1 MRIIRVVLLFAMLI
15 AKGADAISDEDKE
28 KLAEMFSPILILTE
42 ETRKVY
48 DETVPI
54 RVMKPEPVRII
65 SAQYADSIRFQARL
79 QRNNLSEYAG
89 GAFDWRSFA
98 NWEPPLVF
106 PGVNFSQN
114 RFAFPFRSYRY
125 TGRPVIGGQR
135 YDYGE
140 YTLEAWF
147 DYPGTTAAV
156 WNAAYFGEGAY
167 AGLDNNHR
175 GSNYL
180 NTNTAYVHID
190 STTHTNYSGKLFV
203 IQYHYF
209 YPYNDWWNNHEGDW
223 QRIDVVVS
231 SSDPDD
237 KTIEVLG
244 VEYRFHGAWVT
255 YYKNFPDH
263 PGLTSSF
270 RFNPQENLK
279 LSQGT
284 HPVVYVAA
292 GSHAAYPV
300 GGTIDL
306 HDIDEGI
313 YDSDSAGSGQGLGPD
328 QEYMTHT
335 GRVLSTQADDSHSD
349 LWESYNLVLLPD
361 PDPDN
366 TNNMG
371 LDPAMS
377 WLGAQIR
384 WGTPQVPGPGGNKSP
399 ERGPYN
405 SYTNGW
411 GSLNFDAV
419 GELGPPLNKDPF
431 HHDDLPYSNYH
442 HWAIIGDEVWSGT
455 ISLTGDVVV
464 FPGATLTIKP
474 GTLIEVVTNKY
485 DRHEFSLGDGKY
497 YLTEIFVYGTLTAES
512 PLPSMI
518 ATTADSILFQR
529 NDPGGQPEEAW
540 GGIHVM
546 DGGTATLNSYTRI
559 SDTRRGKP
567 TKLTAKVKDGQVG
580 HIKLTWTNPK
590 DRSIPQWEYQ
600 QKEGSAD
607 WGPWMSISGSTWST
621 SEHTVEGLT
630 PGVSYQFKV
639 RGLNRTGLAASDPS
653 AAVTA
658 AGPPDPPE
666 LTVAA
671 GHERVRVRWSPGAD
685 NGSKIEQHEW
695 RYRAGEAAWNPN
707 WTVYATPEQIIRN
720 LDNDTTYTFQMK
732 AKNKVGYSKV
742 VAVQATPRHP
752 IQGPTAISVA
762 ENRDGSIASYRFAPA
777 ALDQSLVDYRLKLS
791 DIADSGLFALDRQ
804 GGLHFRDAPDF
815 EAPTDGD
822 GDGVYT
828 VWLKAAPG
836 SDDEVPVRRTK
847 PLLPF
852 TKQVDVT
859 VTDADEPGVIKL
871 SSRSPEVRVPL
882 TAVLTDPDG
891 GIAGVRWQWQGQTP
905 GATEW
910 HTLLATS
917 GAAQSRY
924 TPQAAQVGWMLRAVA
939 TAYRDE
945 LGAGKRAE
953 SAATAPVAAG
963 VLAVSFGASSYQA
976 FEGGAAALVVVRL
989 SPPVSQAVSIPIQV
1003 SADEGTEPGDYTVA
1017 GLNEGKVVFA
1027 AGESASSF
1035 TITANEDADR
1045 DHETV
1050 TLSFETSGVASAS
1063 PEARVMLLDNDKAD
1077 GTIALSSLS
1086 PQEGAQ
1092 LTAEW
1097 TGPSSGIT
1105 NPRWQWQRQSG
1116 PTSWINV
1123 AGVSS
1128 QPQPWVSIYIPQAG
1142 DVGYP
1147 LRATVRYTDGG
1158 GSNQRAESATTAA
1171 VRAATV
1177 EPEGPPLF
1185 SSDRV
1190 SYSVPAGSTDQQ
1202 ILPAAERAES
1212 YATVGTLPGYVA
1224 VNTTTR
1230 AITIRPENTHVGDAE
1245 FIWRARNPRG
1255 TDDLTV
1261 NITVTPLVETEYAYR
1276 ASQTA
1281 PLFDASA
1288 SGVPDHWSSG
1298 AITWTDAAPRV
1309 WRIGRTRPSG
1319 GSWSGWGPLK
1329 KYSERPA
1336 AAAIFYQRARR
1347 APAPPATQTG
1357 ITLATP
1363 SDWQT
1368 TPPPATDTEGVWTTT
1383 ANRAQGAIPWLFTT
1397 PTQQT
1402 PPKIVQAPEP
1412 PRHFTAATGSPL
1424 TPGSIDLD
1432 WDSPTSGGTPTGYRV
1447 EYRFASGS
1455 WRLGAT
1461 PTLTNASLVLSRAD
1475 ALYQFRV
1482 RAENRVG
1489 NSGWVEATGTTSQ
1502 SVPTETAYRLHTS
1515 GTTAPSF
1522 TASASGVPSG
1532 WSSSRRT
1539 PNPHARYEWEIS
1551 RTRPTGGAWSSWGS
1565 ATVVSTYTERRTA
1578 YRLHTSGTTAP
1589 SFTASASSV
1598 PSGWSSSRQTPNP
1611 HARYEWEISRS
1622 RPAGGAWSSWGSA
1635 SVVSRYTERR
1645 TAYRLHTSGTTAP
1658 SFTASA
1664 SGVPSGWSSSRQT
1677 PNPHARYEWE
1687 ISRSRPAGGSW
1698 SNWGGASVVSRYTEQ
1713 QTAYK
1718 RNDSG
1723 TTAPAFSRTASGTP
1737 YGWSSSQP
1745 SPTSSNRYVW
1755 QISRSRPAG
1764 RAWSSWGGASVVSR
1778 YTEQQTAYKRN
1789 DSGTTA
1795 PAFSSTASGT
1805 PYGWSSSQPSPTSS
1819 NRYVW
1824 QISRSRPAGRAW
1836 SSWGSASVVARYTE
1850 RQTAYKR
1857 NDSGT
1862 TAPAFSST
1870 ASGTPYGWSSSQP
1883 SPTSSN
1889 RYVWQIS
1896 RSRPAGR
1903 AWSSW
1908 GSASVVARYT
1918 ERQTAYKRN
1927 DSGTTAPAFSS
1938 TASGTPYGWSSSQPS
1953 PTSSNR
1959 YVWQISRSRPAGRA
1973 WSSWGS
1979 ASVVSRYTERQTAY
1993 KRNDSGTTAPAFS
2006 STASGTPYGWSS
2018 SQPSPTSSN
2027 RYVWRISRT
2036 RPAGGSW
2043 SSWGS
2048 ATVISTYTER
2058 QTAFRLHT
2066 SGTTAPSFSVRA
2078 SGVPSGW
2085 SSSRRTPNPHERY
2098 EWQISRTR
2106 PTGGSWSNWGSATV
2120 VSTYTAR
2127 QTTYQWNTSGTTF
2140 PAATSGTDAES
2151 PTIKVQRRLAI
2162 APEAPSVS
2170 SAASGFGIGTM
2181 AGCIGMPA
2189 RRPKSAS

>member
-1 MRIIRVVLLFAMLI
+1 MKIISVALLFLMLI
-15 AKGADAISDEDKE
+15 AEGVDAVRDDKR
-28 KLAEMFSPILILTE
+28 LAEMFSPILILTE
-42 ETRKVY
+42 ETRNVY
-48 DETVPI
+48 DDATVPI
-54 RVMKPEPVRII
+54 RVIKPEPVEIVG
-65 SAQYADSIRFQARL
+65 ADSVKNVWITGKNLLDNKRINSGAPERYRPRIRLDDFEKEDKC
-79 QRNNLSEYAG
+79 SEVD
-89 GAFDWRSFA
+89 FSA
-98 NWEPPLVF
+98 NK
-106 PGVNFSQN
+106 
-114 RFAFPFRSYRY
+114 FAFLTSDCRRSHS
-125 TGRPVIGGQR
+125 GSAPLGVDVPNPVPVGK
-135 YDYGE
+135 
-140 YTLEAWF
+140 EARGPSNGWVHPDHF
-147 DYPGTTAAV
+147 NYPGKTAAE
-156 WNAAYFGEGAY
+156 WNNTYFGTGAY
-167 AGLDNNHR
+167 AGE
-175 GSNYL
+175 NYP
-180 NTNTAYVHID
+180 NTAYVHIYP
-190 STTHTNYSGKLFV
+190 TTHSNYSGTLTV

-231 SSDPDD
+231 SRDPDD
-237 KTIEVLG
+237 DTIEVLG
-244 VEYRFHGAWVT
+244 VEYRFHGAWLT
-255 YYKNFPDH
+255 YYKNFPELA
-263 PGLTSSF
+263 GITSSF
-270 RFNPQENLK
+270 DFNPRKNIR

-284 HPVVYVAA
+284 HPIVYVGA

-300 GGTIDL
+300 GGLIKIFARPSRTNTV
-306 HDIDEGI
+306 ERW
-313 YDSDSAGSGQGLGPD
+313 
-328 QEYMTHT
+328 EYMTHT
-335 GRVLSTQADDSHSD
+335 GLVLSTQASPSNRD
-349 LWESYNLVLLPD
+349 LWESYDLVLLPEGL
-361 PDPDN
+361 PDPN
-366 TNNMG
+366 YKNNMG
-371 LDPAMS
+371 LTPSMS

-384 WGTPQVPGPGGNKSP
+384 WGTPQVDGPELGDNESP
-399 ERGPYN
+399 VHGPYN
-405 SYTNGW
+405 SKADCFSLATIPPNCGW
-411 GSLNFDAV
+411 GELRFDEV
-419 GELGPPLNKDPF
+419 GKIVGDLFYHKE
-431 HHDDLPYSNYH
+431 LPYESYH
-442 HWAIIGDEVWSGT
+442 HWAIIGNETWSGT

-474 GTLIEVVTNKY
+474 GTVIEVVTSKN
-485 DRHEFSLGDGKY
+485 DRHEFSLGEGKY
-497 YLTEIFVYGTLTAES
+497 NLTEIFVYGTLMTES
-512 PLPSMI
+512 PLPI
-518 ATTADSILFQR
+518 AGTAADSILFQR
-529 NDPGGQPEEAW
+529 NDPGGSGEAW

-621 SEHTVEGLT
+621 SEHTVKGLT

-639 RGLNRTGLAASDPS
+639 RGLNRTGLAESDPS
-653 AAVTA
+653 AAITA

-695 RYRAGEAAWNPN
+695 RYRAGEADWNPD

-777 ALDQSLVDYRLKLS
+777 VLDQSLVDYRLKLS

-804 GGLHFRDAPDF
+804 GGLRFRDAPDF
-815 EAPTDGD
+815 EVPTDGD

-828 VWLKAAPG
+828 VWLKAAPVSG
-836 SDDEVPVRRTK
+836 DGPPVRRTK

-1461 PTLTNASLVLSRAD
+1461 PTLTNASLVLSRAG

-1589 SFTASASSV
+1589 SFTASAS
-1598 PSGWSSSRQTPNP
+1598 
-1611 HARYEWEISRS
+1611 
-1622 RPAGGAWSSWGSA
+1622 
-1635 SVVSRYTERR
+1635 
-1645 TAYRLHTSGTTAP
+1645 
-1658 SFTASA
+1658 
-1664 SGVPSGWSSSRQT
+1664 GVPSGWSSSRQT

-1687 ISRSRPAGGSW
+1687 ISRTRPAGGSW
-1698 SNWGGASVVSRYTEQ
+1698 SSWGSASVVSRYTER

-1718 RNDSG
+1718 RNDSS
-1723 TTAPAFSRTASGTP
+1723 TTAPAFSSTASGTP

-1764 RAWSSWGGASVVSR
+1764 GAWSSWGSASVVSR
-1778 YTEQQTAYKRN
+1778 YTERQTAYKRN
-1789 DSGTTA
+1789 NSGTTA

-1824 QISRSRPAGRAW
+1824 QISRSRPAG
-1836 SSWGSASVVARYTE
+1836 G
-1850 RQTAYKR
+1850 
-1857 NDSGT
+1857 
-1862 TAPAFSST
+1862 
-1870 ASGTPYGWSSSQP
+1870 
-1883 SPTSSN
+1883 
-1889 RYVWQIS
+1889 
-1896 RSRPAGR
+1896 
-1903 AWSSW
+1903 
-1908 GSASVVARYT
+1908 
-1918 ERQTAYKRN
+1918 
-1927 DSGTTAPAFSS
+1927 
-1938 TASGTPYGWSSSQPS
+1938 
-1953 PTSSNR
+1953 
-1959 YVWQISRSRPAGRA
+1959 A

-1979 ASVVSRYTERQTAY
+1979 ASVVSRYTEQQTAY
-1993 KRNDSGTTAPAFS
+1993 KRNDSSTTAPAFS

-2043 SSWGS
+2043 SSWGSATVISTYTERQTAFRLHTSGTTAPSFSVRASGVPSGWSSSRQTPNPHARYEWKISRTRPTGGSWSSWGSATVVSTYTERQTAFRLHTSGTTAPSFSASASGVPSGWSSSRPTPNPHERYEWQISRTRPTGGSWSNWGS

-2140 PAATSGTDAES
+2140 PAATSGTDSES

-2170 SAASGFGIGTM
+2170 SAASGFGIGPM
-2181 AGCIGMPA
+2181 AGRIGIPA

>member
-1 MRIIRVVLLFAMLI
+1 
-15 AKGADAISDEDKE
+15 
-28 KLAEMFSPILILTE
+28 
-42 ETRKVY
+42 
-48 DETVPI
+48 
-54 RVMKPEPVRII
+54 
-65 SAQYADSIRFQARL
+65 
-79 QRNNLSEYAG
+79 
-89 GAFDWRSFA
+89 
-98 NWEPPLVF
+98 
-106 PGVNFSQN
+106 
-114 RFAFPFRSYRY
+114 
-125 TGRPVIGGQR
+125 
-135 YDYGE
+135 
-140 YTLEAWF
+140 
-147 DYPGTTAAV
+147 
-156 WNAAYFGEGAY
+156 
-167 AGLDNNHR
+167 
-175 GSNYL
+175 
-180 NTNTAYVHID
+180 
-190 STTHTNYSGKLFV
+190 
-203 IQYHYF
+203 
-209 YPYNDWWNNHEGDW
+209 
-223 QRIDVVVS
+223 
-231 SSDPDD
+231 
-237 KTIEVLG
+237 
-244 VEYRFHGAWVT
+244 
-255 YYKNFPDH
+255 
-263 PGLTSSF
+263 
-270 RFNPQENLK
+270 
-279 LSQGT
+279 
-284 HPVVYVAA
+284 
-292 GSHAAYPV
+292 
-300 GGTIDL
+300 
-306 HDIDEGI
+306 
-313 YDSDSAGSGQGLGPD
+313 
-328 QEYMTHT
+328 MTHT
-335 GRVLSTQADDSHSD
+335 GLVLSTQADNFHED
-349 LWESYNLVLLPD
+349 LWESYDLVILPE
-361 PDPDN
+361 PD
-366 TNNMG
+366 TSSTAANMG
-371 LDPAMS
+371 LPSNIS
-377 WLGAQIR
+377 WLGADVK
-384 WGTPQVPGPGGNKSP
+384 WGNLEVDSPDSDPFTVPLLGVIAGQQGRESP
-399 ERGPYN
+399 RGPYHA
-405 SYTNGW
+405 GW
-411 GSLNFDAV
+411 EKLNFFKQGFVGGTKWGFDFRRPFRYSDA
-419 GELGPPLNKDPF
+419 PN
-431 HHDDLPYSNYH
+431 SYH
-442 HWAIIGDEVWSGT
+442 HWSLIGDEIWNETASASDDT
-455 ISLTGDVVV
+455 LSLTGDLVV
-464 FPGATLTIKP
+464 FPGATLTINRGSVIQFVP
-474 GTLIEVVTNKY
+474 GN
-485 DRHEFSLGDGKY
+485 DRHNFSLPESVADE
-497 YLTEIFVYGTLTAES
+497 TQAEIFVYGKLITKGTGTATDS
-512 PLPSMI
+512 VRFQKKSDPSWSG
-518 ATTADSILFQR
+518 DY
-529 NDPGGQPEEAW
+529 AW
-540 GGIHVM
+540 GGIRVM
-546 DGGTATLNSYTRI
+546 PGGSVDLNHTSIRDMAPPPAPPTGLTAQVGNKGVTLAWVLPEVDDPTITGWTYRAGTISGADTTWADWQDISNAATTRHLVEALINGTAYTFQVAAVNP
-559 SDTRRGKP
+559 TGRG
-567 TKLTAKVKDGQVG
+567 V
-580 HIKLTWTNPK
+580 
-590 DRSIPQWEYQ
+590 
-600 QKEGSAD
+600 
-607 WGPWMSISGSTWST
+607 
-621 SEHTVEGLT
+621 
-630 PGVSYQFKV
+630 
-639 RGLNRTGLAASDPS
+639 ASDPS
-653 AAVTA
+653 AAITA
-658 AGPPDPPE
+658 AGPPDPPK

-671 GHERVRVRWSPGAD
+671 GHERVRVRWSAGAD
-685 NGSKIEQHEW
+685 NSSKIEHHVW
-695 RYRAGEAAWNPN
+695 RYRAGAAAWNPN
-707 WTVYATPEQIIRN
+707 WTVYATEEQIVRH

-804 GGLHFRDAPDF
+804 GGLRFRDAPDF

-828 VWLKAAPG
+828 VWVKAAPVSG
-836 SDDEVPVRRTK
+836 DGPPVRRTK

-859 VTDADEPGVIKL
+859 VTDADDPGVIKL
-871 SSRSPEVRVPL
+871 SSRSPEVGVPL

-891 GIAGVRWQWQGQTP
+891 GIAGVRWQWQGQAP

-910 HTLLATS
+910 HTLSATS
-917 GAAQSRY
+917 GTVQSRY
-924 TPQAAQVGWMLRAVA
+924 TPQAAQVGWMLRAVV
-939 TAYRDE
+939 TAYRDA

-953 SAATAPVAAG
+953 SAATSPVAAG
-963 VLAVSFGASSYQA
+963 VLAVSFGSESYQA
-976 FEGGAAALVVVRL
+976 FEGGGAVPVVVRL
-989 SPPVSQAVSIPIQV
+989 SRPLSQAVSIPIQV

-1027 AGESASSF
+1027 AGKPEQSF

-1045 DHETV
+1045 DDETV
-1050 TLSFETSGVASAS
+1050 TLSFETSGVASA
-1063 PEARVMLLDNDKAD
+1063 PPKATVTLRDND
-1077 GTIALSSLS
+1077 GTVALSSLS

-1116 PTSWINV
+1116 PTSWTNV

-1158 GSNQRAESATTAA
+1158 GSNQRTESATTAA
-1171 VRAATV
+1171 VRAAATIV
-1177 EPEGPPLF
+1177 PEGPPLF

-1245 FIWRARNPRG
+1245 FIWRARNSRG

-1276 ASQTA
+1276 AAQTA

-1288 SGVPDHWSSG
+1288 SQTPDHWSSG

-1347 APAPPATQTG
+1347 APATPATQTAP
-1357 ITLATP
+1357 TLATP
-1363 SDWQT
+1363 SGWQT
-1368 TPPPATDTEGVWTTT
+1368 TSPPATDTQGVWTTT
-1383 ANRAQGAIPWLFTT
+1383 ANRAPGAIPWLFTA

-1402 PPKIVQAPEP
+1402 PPKIVQAPDP

-1424 TPGSIDLD
+1424 TPGSIDLA

-1461 PTLTNASLVLSRAD
+1461 PTLTNASLVLSRAG

-1482 RAENRVG
+1482 RAENSVG

-1515 GTTAPSF
+1515 GTTPPSF

-1532 WSSSRRT
+1532 WSSSRQTPNPHARYEWEISRTRPAGGAWSSWGSASVVSRYTERRTAYRLHTSGTTAPSFSASASGVPSGWSSSRQT

-1589 SFTASASSV
+1589 SFSASASGV

-1622 RPAGGAWSSWGSA
+1622 RPTGGAWSSWGSA
-1635 SVVSRYTERR
+1635 TVVSTYTERRTAYRLHTSGTTAPSFSATASGVPSGWSSSRQTPNPHARYEWEISRTRPTGGSWSSWGSATVVSTYTERR

-1687 ISRSRPAGGSW
+1687 ISRTRPAGGSW
-1698 SNWGGASVVSRYTEQ
+1698 SSWGSASVVSRYTER

-1718 RNDSG
+1718 RNDS
-1723 TTAPAFSRTASGTP
+1723 S
-1737 YGWSSSQP
+1737 
-1745 SPTSSNRYVW
+1745 
-1755 QISRSRPAG
+1755 
-1764 RAWSSWGGASVVSR
+1764 
-1778 YTEQQTAYKRN
+1778 
-1789 DSGTTA
+1789 TTA

-1824 QISRSRPAGRAW
+1824 QISRSRPAGGAW

-1850 RQTAYKR
+1850 QQTAYKR
-1857 NDSGT
+1857 NN
-1862 TAPAFSST
+1862 SS
-1870 ASGTPYGWSSSQP
+1870 
-1883 SPTSSN
+1883 
-1889 RYVWQIS
+1889 
-1896 RSRPAGR
+1896 
-1903 AWSSW
+1903 
-1908 GSASVVARYT
+1908 
-1918 ERQTAYKRN
+1918 
-1927 DSGTTAPAFSS
+1927 
-1938 TASGTPYGWSSSQPS
+1938 
-1953 PTSSNR
+1953 
-1959 YVWQISRSRPAGRA
+1959 
-1973 WSSWGS
+1973 
-1979 ASVVSRYTERQTAY
+1979 
-1993 KRNDSGTTAPAFS
+1993 TTAPAFS

-2036 RPAGGSW
+2036 RPAGGAWSSWGGASVVSRYTERQTAYKRNNSSTTAPAFSSTASGTPYGWSSSPPSPTSSNRYVWQISRSRPAGGSWSSWGSASVVSRYTERQTAYKRNNSSTTAPAFSSTASGTPYGWSSSPPSPTSSNRYVWRISRTRPAGGSW

-2048 ATVISTYTER
+2048 ATVVSTYTER

-2066 SGTTAPSFSVRA
+2066 SGTTAPSFSASASGVPSGWSSSRPTPNPHARYEWQIRRTRPTGGSWSRWGSATVVSTYTERQTAFRLHTSGTTAPSFSASA

-2085 SSSRRTPNPHERY
+2085 SSSRRTPNPHARY
-2098 EWQISRTR
+2098 EWQIRRTR

-2127 QTTYQWNTSGTTF
+2127 QTTYRRNTSGTTF
-2140 PAATSGTDAES
+2140 PAATSGTDSES
-2151 PTIKVQRRLAI
+2151 PTIKVQRRLVMT
-2162 APEAPSVS
+2162 PGGPSS
-2170 SAASGFGIGTM
+2170 LAAASSFVIGPM
-2181 AGCIGMPA
+2181 AGRIGIPA
-2189 RRPKSAS
+2189 RRPKSASGPESLNPAG